1 MADYSEADY
10 SEMTRGFAQFM
21 YELEWKMYQTKDNV
35 QLPDEIDLYNFFETW
50 GGVAICLLRNWHT
63 VMYGIRGVRTCK
75 TLTGYLSMYDD
86 CSQIKYYIG
95 KNLYYSI
102 KFKDRGVF
110 LVSEKRYNE
119 LKAKKI

>member
-1 MADYSEADY
+1 MKDY
-10 SEMTRGFAQFM
+10 SEMMRGFAQFM
-21 YELEWKMYQTKDNV
+21 YELVWKTYQAEDNV
-35 QLPDEIDLYNFFETW
+35 QLPDEIDLYNFFETL

-63 VMYGIRGVRTCK
+63 AMYRIRGIRTCK
-75 TLTGYLSMYDD
+75 TLTDYLSIYDD

-95 KNLYYSI
+95 KNRYYAI
-102 KFKDRGVF
+102 KFNGRGVF

>member
-1 MADYSEADY
+1 MSDFLDILRDFTNFTGKIERDIHNAAS
-10 SEMTRGFAQFM
+10 RI
-21 YELEWKMYQTKDNV
+21 K
-35 QLPDEIDLYNFFETW
+35 LPDEIDLYNFFKTW

-95 KNLYYSI
+95 KKSLLFNQI
-102 KFKDRGVF
+102 QG
-110 LVSEKRYNE
+110 
-119 LKAKKI
+119 